1 MKIIYFKEA
10 YKMLTKKKKIF
21 IIVGMVALLVITGGL
36 NMFLS
41 KQEEGVE
48 TATYSSASLLSSYR
62 LSKQETRN
70 TMMEMYDAII
80 SSSND
85 SNEIIQTNAL
95 ISNLAGRMETE
106 TILEGMIMASGYED
120 VVVTNVDDGFSVM
133 VKSDGLTADDV
144 AKILGILV
152 KETGISATNVKI
164 ASV

>member
-1 MKIIYFKEA
+1 MKIIYFKEVG
-10 YKMLTKKKKIF
+10 KMLTKKKKIF
-21 IIVGMVALLVITGGL
+21 ILVGMIALLVITGGL

-41 KQEEGVE
+41 NQGE
-48 TATYSSASLLSSYR
+48 TIETSSYSSASLLTSYR

-70 TMMEMYDAII
+70 TMLEMYDSII

-85 SNEIIQTNAL
+85 SAEIIQTNAL

-106 TILEGMIMASGYED
+106 TVLEGLIMASGYED
-120 VVVTNVDDGFSVM
+120 AVVTNVDDNYTVM

-152 KETGISATNVKI
+152 KETGVSATNVKI
-164 ASV
+164 SSV